1 MPLKY
6 GFSSPFAHFLI
17 EAVMITYSKSQ
28 NRFKKIRVSSPL
40 TPSSSSENDVRS
52 VCWVENSANL
62 TNNRGG
68 NIRD

>member
-17 EAVMITYSKSQ
+17 EAVMITYSESQ

-40 TPSSSSENDVRS
+40 KFLLLLQIIFYTSHF
-52 VCWVENSANL
+52 
-62 TNNRGG
+62 
-68 NIRD
+68 

>member
-17 EAVMITYSKSQ
+17 EAVMITGESQ

-40 TPSSSSENDVRS
+40 NGHKTIR
-52 VCWVENSANL
+52 NSYFAGKLAVLNHSGQS
-62 TNNRGG
+62 T
-68 NIRD
+68 

>member
-17 EAVMITYSKSQ
+17 EAVMITGESQ

-40 TPSSSSENDVRS
+40 NGHKTLR
-52 VCWVENSANL
+52 NSYFA
-62 TNNRGG
+62 GK
-68 NIRD
+68 